1 LTIAGYNEEENVM
14 NAGNKAVFQSP
25 QFAVLSETQLQDVHL
40 AALEVLRR
48 TGIRFLHQEALDLL
62 EEAGAFISDQNLVKF
77 PPHLVEE
84 AIASAPG
91 RVVMC
96 DRDGEP
102 AMYLE
107 GTKVYFGT
115 GSDCLN
121 LLDPESGEHR
131 KFTQADLIHG
141 YHLCDALP
149 NVHFVMSIGIPSDV
163 DADLLYDAQMALM
176 LEHTLKPIV
185 FVTND
190 RASCQRAIDM
200 AAAVAGGYEALAEQQ
215 HILLYSEPSSP
226 LQQSETAVDKLL
238 LMAEHRL
245 PVVHSPGPLMGGT
258 APITLASGLAMSL
271 AEILSSLVVH
281 QLKRRGAPFVF
292 GAGLHHMDMSAAQ
305 ICYASPEFQL
315 TKAAIAQLGR
325 RYGMPTWGYAGC
337 SDAKVMDEQAALEA
351 MLSVLMA
358 KLSGANLIH
367 DVGYMESGLTT
378 SLEMIVLTDEL
389 VAMTDHLMKGIEV
402 SDDTLMLDEV
412 DRVGPG
418 GHFLSTEQTLKRFR
432 EFWFPGLLDRKRR
445 PEWLEAGGTTLG
457 QRLNARVKE
466 IIQEHQPEPLEPE
479 KRRQVQEILARAAG

>member
-149 NVHFVMSIGIPSDV
+149 NIHFVMSIGIPSDV